1 MKWIKP
7 NRMIAVYAFVNVL
20 TMCLVVANLGWISLI
35 ALFLTYFC
43 MSIMFPT
50 IFALGIKGL
59 GAQTKQ
65 ASSYL
70 VMAIVGGAVCP
81 VFMGY
86 IADISGMEIGF
97 LVPMACFVIIFLFG
111 WRGYKIRKHLQQA
124 V

>member
-7 NRMIAVYAFVNVL
+7 NRMIAVYALVNIVA
-20 TMCLVVANLGWISLI
+20 MALVVANLGWISII
-35 ALFLTYFC
+35 ALFITYFC

-70 VMAIVGGAVCP
+70 VMAIVGGAICP

-86 IADISGMEIGF
+86 IADVSSMQIGF
-97 LVPMACFVIIFLFG
+97 IVPLSCFIIIFFFG
-111 WRGYKIRKHLQQA
+111 SYGYKTKHNVIA
-124 V
+124 

>member
-1 MKWIKP
+1 
-7 NRMIAVYAFVNVL
+7 MIAVYALVNVFA
-20 TMCLVVANLGWISLI
+20 MALVVSNLGWISLI
-35 ALFLTYFC
+35 ALFVTYFC

-81 VFMGY
+81 VFMGL
-86 IADISGMEIGF
+86 IADKFNMQVGF
-97 LVPMACFVIIFLFG
+97 LVPLVCFLIIFLFG
-111 WRGYKIRKHLQQA
+111 FKGYKAKINKPA
-124 V
+124 AA

>member
-1 MKWIKP
+1 
-7 NRMIAVYAFVNVL
+7 MIAVYAAVNVI
-20 TMCLVVANLGWISLI
+20 TMCLVVANLGWVSLI
-35 ALFLTYFC
+35 ALFVTYFC

-70 VMAIVGGAVCP
+70 VMAIVGGAICP

-86 IADISGMEIGF
+86 IADVSNMGVGF
-97 LVPMACFVIIFLFG
+97 FVPMVCFAIIFLFG
-111 WRGYKIRKHLQQA
+111 WKGYKVRQPQQVA
-124 V
+124 A